1 VRRLRAAAQRKGERM
16 EGIPE
21 GTGQPRPRMS
31 RRNMLL
37 LAIAFAII
45 AVYLVFRLVQGVLW
59 LTGHL

>member
-1 VRRLRAAAQRKGERM
+1 M

-21 GTGQPRPRMS
+21 VTGQPRPRIS

-37 LAIAFAII
+37 LVAAFAVM
-45 AVYLVFRLVQGVLW
+45 AVYFVFRLVQGVLW

>member
-1 VRRLRAAAQRKGERM
+1 M

-21 GTGQPRPRMS
+21 GTGRPRSRMS

-37 LAIAFAII
+37 LATAVAVIAI
-45 AVYLVFRLVQGVLW
+45 YLVFRLVQGALW

>member
-1 VRRLRAAAQRKGERM
+1 M

-31 RRNMLL
+31 RRTLL
-37 LAIAFAII
+37 LHAVAFALM

-59 LTGHL
+59 LAGHL

>member
-1 VRRLRAAAQRKGERM
+1 M

-37 LAIAFAII
+37 LVAAFAVM
-45 AVYLVFRLVQGVLW
+45 AVYFVFRLVQGVLW

>member
-1 VRRLRAAAQRKGERM
+1 M

-21 GTGQPRPRMS
+21 GTSQPRPRMS